1 LRSHDFAL
9 RPEFGIDVGNSVLKY
24 FVKFHKLVKYAGRI
38 AEHKTG
44 GKYVKQQVTHKGRK
58 ELEAQMATI
67 FGKKIKGLSTELQEI
82 LLDDMVTAF
91 ENRLNVLNT
100 VQAKGSC

>member
-1 LRSHDFAL
+1 M
-9 RPEFGIDVGNSVLKY
+9 
-24 FVKFHKLVKYAGRI
+24 
-38 AEHKTG
+38 
-44 GKYVKQQVTHKGRK
+44 KQQVTHKGRK

-100 VQAKGSC
+100 AQANGSC